1 MRNRTAGILTTAF
14 LLLTVFL
21 ILPRAQNQPA
31 APSTTA
37 KTTVNEKPLEWETV
51 VNAPVDEVWDA
62 FTTKKGMES
71 WMVAVAEI
79 DLKIGGVLIT
89 SYNPNA
95 RVGNDESIVH
105 TIISFEPK
113 RMLSTR
119 LVRVPANAPFAQ
131 VTQQG
136 WNVFYFEPLSPK
148 QTRVRLASVGWG
160 DGPEWTEARKFFQ
173 AGNAYVL
180 NKLKEH
186 FAGKPAVEGK

>member
-1 MRNRTAGILTTAF
+1 MRKKSTDILITTF

-21 ILPRAQNQPA
+21 ILPRAQNQASPASPA
-31 APSTTA
+31 AKTA
-37 KTTVNEKPLEWETV
+37 VNEKPLEWETV
-51 VNAPVDEVWDA
+51 VNAPVDDVWDA

-79 DLKIGGVLIT
+79 DLKIGGVLMT

-95 RVGNDESIVH
+95 RVGNDETIVH

-136 WNVFYFEPLSPK
+136 WNVFYFEPLGPK

-160 DGPEWTEARKFFQ
+160 DGPEWAEARKFFQ
-173 AGNAYVL
+173 AGNTYVL

-186 FAGKPAVEGK
+186 FAAKPAAEGK